1 MKKWYI
7 DFPLYQYKENVKSLA
22 KERGL
27 KIVDSKFQGNNP
39 QCDSCPTLTLK
50 SKRQIKQEATKISSE
65 EANKLFN
72 NISSIN
78 AEEVKALAN
87 YLSLPYT
94 TKDDTI
100 VAIKTKLGR

>member
-1 MKKWYI
+1 MATLYDASGKSYNVPHAVDVKDWLETGKYSLETKGKKS
-7 DFPLYQYKENVKSLA
+7 Q
-22 KERGL
+22 
-27 KIVDSKFQGNNP
+27 
-39 QCDSCPTLTLK
+39 
-50 SKRQIKQEATKISSE
+50 KQTVSTKISSE